1 MKVFRIP
8 GGQCLQGTIEVSG
21 AKNSAL
27 PIFAAC
33 LLTDEPCT
41 ISNVPNLS
49 DIRLMAELI
58 HTLGASVEQTEPGTW
73 RIAAKSING
82 TAPYEQ
88 VRQMRASICL
98 LGPLVSRL
106 RQANVS
112 FPGGCVIGPRP
123 IDLHIKG
130 LKKLGCEVRI
140 ESGYVKVDAKNL
152 RGSDV
157 FLGGRMGSTV
167 TGTANILMAATMAP
181 GITHIENAAAEPEI
195 ADLCDVLIKMGA
207 RIQGGGSHT
216 IRVEGVTTLHGFTHR
231 IIPDRIEGGTYLIGA
246 AMTGG
251 DLTVKNLPVSFIRS
265 LVDRFENAG
274 VQLECSEHGIRIN
287 TEPLRLRPSEII
299 TLPFPG
305 FPTDL
310 QAQMCSL
317 LSLVD
322 GLSIITERIYPNR
335 FMHVPELQRM
345 GADISIEGSSAIIK
359 GTRSLSG
366 APVMAS
372 DLRASA
378 ALVIAALAATG
389 ETWVQRI
396 YHIERGYERIHEKLA
411 RIGIRIDRLD
421 DTDMPA
427 SIQGLE

>member
-1 MKVFRIP
+1 MKVLRIE
-8 GGQCLQGTIEVSG
+8 GGKPLEGRIKVSG

-33 LLTDEPCT
+33 LLTDKPCT
-41 ISNVPNLS
+41 ISNVPDLS

-58 HTLGASVEQTEPGTW
+58 STLGGNVERLDTNTW
-73 RIAAKSING
+73 RIEAKNITG
-82 TAPYEQ
+82 VAPYEL

-98 LGPLVSRL
+98 LGPLVGRL
-106 RQANVS
+106 REANVS

-130 LKKLGCEVRI
+130 LKKLGCDVTI
-140 ESGYVKVDAKNL
+140 ESGYVHVDAKNL
-152 RGSDV
+152 HGEEV

-167 TGTANILMAATMAP
+167 TGTANIVMAAVLAP
-181 GITHIENAAAEPEI
+181 GNTRIENAAAEPEI
-195 ADLCDVLIKMGA
+195 QDLCNMLSKMGA
-207 RIQGGGSHT
+207 NIKGAGSHS
-216 IRVEGVTTLHGFTHR
+216 ILIEGVQSLNGAEHS
-231 IIPDRIEGGTYLIGA
+231 IIPDRIEAGTYMIGA

-251 DLTVKNLPVSFIRS
+251 DLTIENIPTHYLRA
-265 LVDRFENAG
+265 LLDRFEEAGLTPG
-274 VQLECSEHGIRIN
+274 VQGNEVRIN
-287 TEPLRLRPSEII
+287 TDANQLRPVDII

-317 LSLVD
+317 MSVVD

-345 GADISIEGSSAIIK
+345 GANIAIEGSSAIIK
-359 GTRSLSG
+359 GTSQLSG

-378 ALVIAALAATG
+378 ALVIAALAAKG
-389 ETWVQRI
+389 ESWIQRV
-396 YHIERGYERIHEKLA
+396 YHIDRGYEKIHEKLA
-411 RIGIRIDRLD
+411 ALGVNIERLD
-421 DTDMPA
+421 ESQMPD
-427 SIQGLE
+427 SIKNLE

>member
-1 MKVFRIP
+1 MKVFRIE
-8 GGQCLQGTIEVSG
+8 GGSPLQGTIEVSG
-21 AKNSAL
+21 AKNAAL

-33 LLTDEPCT
+33 LLTDEPCV

-58 HTLGASVEQTEPGTW
+58 QTLGASVEQSSPGTW
-73 RIAAKSING
+73 KIQAKHINSV
-82 TAPYEQ
+82 APYEL

-98 LGPLVSRL
+98 LGPLVGRL
-106 RQANVS
+106 REANVS

-130 LKKLGCEVRI
+130 LKKLGCDVMVEG
-140 ESGYVKVDAKNL
+140 GYVKVDAAHL
-152 RGSDV
+152 RGADV

-167 TGTANILMAATMAP
+167 TGTANIVMAATLAP

-195 ADLCDVLIKMGA
+195 ADLCNMLKHMGA
-207 RIQGGGSHT
+207 NIEGGGSHT
-216 IRVEGVTTLHGFTHR
+216 ITIEGVDKLYGVEHA
-231 IIPDRIEGGTYLIGA
+231 IIPDRIEGGTYLMGA

-251 DLTVKNLPVSFIRS
+251 DLTVKNLPSHFIGA
-265 LVDRFENAG
+265 LLDRFEEARIR
-274 VQLECSEHGIRIN
+274 LEIKGNSIRIN
-287 TEPLRLRPSEII
+287 TDPSQLRPVDII

-317 LSLVD
+317 MSLVD
-322 GLSIITERIYPNR
+322 GLSIVTERIYPNR

-345 GADISIEGSSAIIK
+345 GADIAIEGSSAIIK
-359 GTRSLSG
+359 GTRQLSG

-378 ALVIAALAATG
+378 ALVIAALAAKG
-389 ETWVQRI
+389 ESWIQRI
-396 YHIERGYERIHEKLA
+396 YHIERGYEKIHQKLSEL
-411 RIGIRIDRLD
+411 GIRIDRLD
-421 DTDMPA
+421 DSQMPA
-427 SIQGLE
+427 SIKSLE